1 MLKNYELQ
9 LRNIVW
15 MNPIFRRV
23 TDKACLTP
31 TSRAVALDR
40 VPSRPYNIV
49 ELREF
54 DNVGIVVVGKKGL
67 CF

>member
-15 MNPIFRRV
+15 MNPIFRSV
-23 TDKACLTP
+23 TDKACLVS
-31 TSRAVALDR
+31 TSSAVSLDR
-40 VPSRPYNIV
+40 VSPRPYNIV

-54 DNVGIVVVGKKGL
+54 DDVGIIVVGKKG
-67 CF
+67 FRF